1 MINDDSV
8 LPLWATPLCKTK
20 IEQPSQDIID
30 HLTNKIE
37 YKYKEYTNAHNSVS
51 LFVLDELI
59 CEPLK
64 NTLMNK
70 VNDFLTYL
78 NVDLEKHEFYISTSW
93 MNKYQHQDFADM
105 HYHSNSLIS
114 GVLYFDN
121 CVDTADITFHKSQN
135 HNNLFQDTINID
147 HKNIN
152 EFKKSILY
160 HQRTLNVQPEQWDLL
175 MFPSFVNHSVRSNR
189 STEKTRHSLAFNTF
203 VKGTLGS
210 STSTLILKHK

>member
-1 MINDDSV
+1 MINDSNV

-20 IEQPSQDIID
+20 ITPLDENIVH
-30 HLTNKIE
+30 HLTENVE
-37 YKYKEYTNAHNSVS
+37 YQYKEYTNAYNSVD
-51 LFVLDELI
+51 LWVLNHEI
-59 CEPLK
+59 CKPLK
-64 NTLMNK
+64 EMLMNK
-70 VNDFLTYL
+70 VNEFLKYL
-78 NVDLEKHEFYISTSW
+78 SVDLQKHKFYITTSW

-121 CVDTADITFHKSQN
+121 CQDTADISFHKSQN

-147 HKNIN
+147 HVLENN
-152 EFKKSILY
+152 QFNQSILY

-175 MFPSFVNHSVRSNR
+175 LFPSFVNHSVRSNK

-203 VKGTLGS
+203 VEGTLGS
-210 STSTLILKHK
+210 STSTLFLK

>member
-1 MINDDSV
+1 MINDDNV

-20 IEQPSQDIID
+20 ISEPSSEIVE

-51 LFVLDELI
+51 LFVLDDEI
-59 CEPLK
+59 CQPLK
-64 NTLMNK
+64 DTLMAS
-70 VNDFLTYL
+70 VTEFLQYL

-93 MNKYQHQDFADM
+93 MNKYKHQDFADM

-121 CVDTADITFHKSQN
+121 CVDTADISFHKSQN
-135 HNNLFQDTINID
+135 HHNIFQDTINID
-147 HKNIN
+147 HISPN
-152 EFKKSILY
+152 EFKKSILF
-160 HQRTLNVQPEQWDLL
+160 HQRQLNVQPEQWDLL

-210 STSTLILKHK
+210 STSTLILK